1 MRGLPLPRWSG
12 GAGGNPLRADAP
24 APVFWDPPPAPH
36 HQPPSP
42 LCSNPHPSISD
53 PTITIDSLCFVALA
67 RKIKMKI
74 QTKHILPDDDSNH
87 HSYTGSLFIKEFE
100 AQFHKSASL
109 PWPLQSAPLK
119 YYLLPFR
126 EHHGQPLLCKR

>member
-67 RKIKMKI
+67 REIKMKI
-74 QTKHILPDDDSNH
+74 QTKRILPEDDSSH
-87 HSYTGSLFIKEFE
+87 HSYPGSLLIEGFD
-100 AQFHKSASL
+100 AQFYKPPIL
-109 PWPLQSAPLK
+109 PWPLHL
-119 YYLLPFR
+119 
-126 EHHGQPLLCKR
+126 